1 MRIIENFV
9 HFQCL
14 TLKKVLWKT
23 KTFFENMEDRCSVE
37 NTTIESA
44 LFPYNTALSKA
55 KVKVNIIESTKWTH
69 HKQRSFGTTLFF

>member
-9 HFQCL
+9 YFQCL
-14 TLKKVLWKT
+14 TLKKFSGKQ
-23 KTFFENMEDRCSVE
+23 KTFFENMEDRCSIVS
-37 NTTIESA
+37 TTIESA

-55 KVKVNIIESTKWTH
+55 KVKTNIIESTKWTH